1 MLGAAGSGPMSTLTL
16 PLDPVPLG
24 WAVALLR
31 REAGGLAASALT
43 LALVL
48 VFAGRSTAGDW
59 PTGREALCYWAPSLA
74 DPYAQSAW
82 TAPLA
87 YVYSPAFLQALEPL
101 RALPWLTFLAAW
113 TAVLLGAV
121 RWLVG
126 ARLWPLGILVAA
138 PEIAGGNIHL
148 LLAVA
153 IVAGFRWP
161 AACAFALLTKVTP
174 GVGLVWLVARGE
186 WRHLGAALAATAA
199 IIVAS
204 AAVDPGSWQE
214 WWAVLAASTGHTTGT
229 WSAIGIP
236 LVIRLPLAVALV
248 AWGSRTGRR
257 WVVPV
262 GAMLALPA
270 LWFGSLAMLL
280 AVIPL
285 RHRVSSPAA
294 PGNRDA
300 GSTEPAVRRRA
311 HDLRP
316 CREARLQRTI
326 RAEVHT

>member
-1 MLGAAGSGPMSTLTL
+1 VAAS
-16 PLDPVPLG
+16 
-24 WAVALLR
+24 LR
-31 REAGGLAASALT
+31 REAAGLVAAALT
-43 LALVL
+43 LLLVL
-48 VFAGRSTAGDW
+48 FFAGRATAGDW

-74 DPYAQSAW
+74 DPYAQSDW

-101 RALPWLTFLAAW
+101 RALPWLAFLAAW
-113 TAVLLGAV
+113 TALLLGAV

-126 ARLWPLGILVAA
+126 ARLWPLGILVAL

-161 AACAFALLTKVTP
+161 AAWAFVLLTKVTP

-186 WRHLGAALAATAA
+186 WRAAGAAIGVTAA
-199 IIVAS
+199 VVIAS
-204 AAVDPGSWQE
+204 AALDPSAWRD
-214 WWAVLAASTGHTTGT
+214 WSAVLAASTGQTTGT

-236 LVIRLPLAVALV
+236 LVVRLPLAVALV

-285 RHRVSSPAA
+285 RGRAGSPTAPRRRDATHRAPAA
-294 PGNRDA
+294 AWRSSA
-300 GSTEPAVRRRA
+300 A
-311 HDLRP
+311 
-316 CREARLQRTI
+316 
-326 RAEVHT
+326 